1 MFSFQSLKFPPL
13 RIGTRFRLA
22 DIEAIVTEGV
32 KNYFKCE
39 NFLGFDSTS
48 LANYS

>member
-1 MFSFQSLKFPPL
+1 MFFFKSLKFSPL
-13 RIGTRFRLA
+13 RIRTRFRLA

-39 NFLGFDSTS
+39 NLRGFDSIS

>member
-22 DIEAIVTEGV
+22 NIEAIVTEGV

-39 NFLGFDSTS
+39 NLRGFDSIS